1 MEVNGKMKT
10 NLTKQLKTR
19 RNKSLKMKIGVK
31 ETGSFSFYLELALDN
46 FYYHSFKMT
55 VLKIFAQVQLV
66 INNKILYL
74 KGQPQCI
81 FKEWE

>member
-46 FYYHSFKMT
+46 SYYHSFKMT

-66 INNKILYL
+66 INNKIL
-74 KGQPQCI
+74 
-81 FKEWE
+81 